1 MSFAFLGL
9 LLLASTMPVVGEAE
23 LENGLR
29 ILVLEDHSQPR
40 VACKIL
46 TRFGAVVE
54 EPGRFGSAHFLE
66 HLMFKGT
73 ATIGTHDWEAEKPIL
88 DEILELERDIIQER
102 NRARSEMRERGVY
115 HDFKHAETT
124 PQLEHLM
131 SVLHEKI
138 IEDERYVDTEE
149 SNSYYQRTGG
159 TRLTAQTEQEY
170 MKFDINL
177 PSEKLEMFFRIE
189 ADRMVNSRWRRFDSE
204 VGILWEQRL
213 GDLNGADTVFKEAV
227 ASASGVVSPIYW
239 NEGYETDF
247 PILERNYTRRLYE
260 TWFVPNN
267 TIIVL
272 VGDTT
277 LEEAERLTKKYF
289 DRIPRSE
296 ETHDTFAV
304 EPRPDHYV
312 RVEMQ
317 TLHFGPA
324 LDIRHRIP
332 GVGHPDRPAVELLG
346 EILGDARGPIGAATV
361 GEGLATSLAS
371 NTLVTHTNRF
381 SFPATLNVVAHGSNL
396 EALEPAIIGA
406 MENLRTEQ
414 IADDVIRAAKKR
426 RRAYWERRRL
436 NWDDVAFDMGHYAIM
451 DSWQTLFRE
460 MDALQEVTADEL
472 RATAKKYLAK
482 TNRILGVATREP
494 VQ

>member
-1 MSFAFLGL
+1 MNLSLLGL
-9 LLLASTMPVVGEAE
+9 VLLSTMPEIQE
-23 LENGLR
+23 TSLDNGLR

-73 ATIGTHDWEAEKPIL
+73 ATIGTHDWEKERPIL
-88 DEILELERDIIQER
+88 EEILEIEQQIIQER
-102 NRARSEMRERGVY
+102 NRARSELRERGVY
-115 HDFKHAETT
+115 HDFRHAETT
-124 PQLEHLM
+124 PELERLID
-131 SVLHEKI
+131 VLNEKI
-138 IEDERYVDTEE
+138 IEDEAYVDTEE
-149 SNSYYQRTGG
+149 INSYYQRTGG

-177 PSEKLEMFFRIE
+177 PSNKLEMFFRIE

-213 GDLNGADTVFKEAV
+213 GDLNRPDTPFKEAL

-239 NEGYETDF
+239 NEGYDSDF
-247 PILERNYTRRLYE
+247 PLLERNYTRRFYE

-289 DRIPRSE
+289 DRIPRGE
-296 ETHDTFAV
+296 ETHDTLAV
-304 EPRPDHYV
+304 EPRPDRYL

-317 TLHFGPA
+317 TPNFGPA
-324 LDIRHRIP
+324 IDVRHRIP
-332 GVGHPDRPAVELLG
+332 GVCCLKHDL
-346 EILGDARGPIGAATV
+346 
-361 GEGLATSLAS
+361 
-371 NTLVTHTNRF
+371 
-381 SFPATLNVVAHGSNL
+381 
-396 EALEPAIIGA
+396 
-406 MENLRTEQ
+406 
-414 IADDVIRAAKKR
+414 
-426 RRAYWERRRL
+426 
-436 NWDDVAFDMGHYAIM
+436 
-451 DSWQTLFRE
+451 
-460 MDALQEVTADEL
+460 
-472 RATAKKYLAK
+472 
-482 TNRILGVATREP
+482 
-494 VQ
+494 